1 MAKSVSKKNLA
12 GTVGPIDQMLNDFT
26 VNSTRKIL
34 KVRAYT
40 PIAKPLNGSLPS
52 SKTSHLL
59 KLWSFDYEYKN
70 GKETKTSS
78 ATAYMIKG
86 LRGSLRHQVMEC
98 CKKHGLEVCH
108 TSDKKTDQNGNSL
121 LPKGF
126 HLQGT
131 CSPEKECLVHAVFG
145 SKQHKSKIRVSTKP
159 IANVSHKS
167 FQTKTQFQ
175 NVHISTENRVVLTFD
190 DRSIQDFGER
200 YFSGEFEFEIDVTE
214 CTPTELGMLIEATM
228 SMKKLGRGYNA
239 GYGELTI
246 LKMHL
251 VEVNSVLTPKLE
263 ENNDFTIEKHDI
275 EKAIPAEFIEGLKA
289 WQTYLEND
297 ST

>member
-1 MAKSVSKKNLA
+1 MAKSVSKKKIIEP
-12 GTVGPIDQMLNDFT
+12 VEPIGQMLNDLT
-26 VNSTRKIL
+26 VSTTRKVL

-59 KLWSFDYEYKN
+59 KLWTFDYEYKN
-70 GKETKTSS
+70 GKDTKTGS

-108 TSDKKTDQNGNSL
+108 TSDKKADQKGNSL
-121 LPKGF
+121 LPEGF
-126 HLQGT
+126 HLQGS
-131 CSPEKECLVHAVFG
+131 CSSENECLVHAVFG
-145 SKQHKSKIRVSTKP
+145 SKQHKSKIRISAKP
-159 IANVSHKS
+159 IANITHKS

-175 NVHISTENRVVLTFD
+175 NVHISTENRVTLTFD
-190 DRSIQDFGER
+190 GRSIQDFGER

-214 CTPTELGMLIEATM
+214 CTPKELGMLIEATM

-239 GYGELTI
+239 GYGEVI
-246 LKMHL
+246 IREMRL
-251 VEVNSVLTPKLE
+251 VELNSVIGPKMTE
-263 ENNDFTIEKHDI
+263 DNGFTIEKHNI
-275 EKAIPAEFIEGLKA
+275 EKAIPEKFVEALKT
-289 WQTYLEND
+289 WQKYLKSN
-297 ST
+297 